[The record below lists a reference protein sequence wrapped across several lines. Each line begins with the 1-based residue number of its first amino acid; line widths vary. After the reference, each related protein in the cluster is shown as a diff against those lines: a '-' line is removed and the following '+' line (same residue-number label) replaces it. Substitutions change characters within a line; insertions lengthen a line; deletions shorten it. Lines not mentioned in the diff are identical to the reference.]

1 MKTYFTSDTHFH
13 HNNIIE
19 FCNRPFKDVQE
30 MNDKMVDNW
39 NSIVKPDDL
48 VYHLGDYCF
57 GNEDKIREINNRLN
71 GNIVLISGNHDEKI
85 LRDTSHK
92 NTRYVDPDISRRFQ
106 KIVPYL
112 ETKVGGTTITMC
124 HFALQVWNRSHH
136 GRISL
141 FGHSHGTLPENSQQ
155 LDVGVDC
162 WDYKPITLEQIKER
176 LKTLPKFKSG
186 DYHNEKTSV

>member
-13 HNNIIE
+13 HSNIIE
-19 FCNRPFKDVQE
+19 YCNRPYKDVQE
-30 MNDKMVDNW
+30 MNDKMVENW

-71 GNIVLISGNHDEKI
+71 GHIVLISGNHDEKI
-85 LRDTSHK
+85 LREKSEFTTFFLK
-92 NTRYVDPDISRRFQ
+92 ERFDR
-106 KIVPYL
+106 IVPYL
-112 ETKVGGTTITMC
+112 ETKVDGTTITMC

-141 FGHSHGTLPENSQQ
+141 FGHSHGTLPGNSQQ
-155 LDVGVDC
+155 LDVGSDC
-162 WDYKPITLEQIKER
+162 WDYKPVTLEQIKER

-186 DYHNEKTSV
+186 DYHNEGTSV